1 MSARTEFTKRQV
13 FAVMWHKAQ
22 EDADDP
28 NTVPVIEWL
37 KDEGWPTLFP
47 GHCFRCHGFEDGPC
61 EAPEGHGAFACPG
74 CVKEEQGHAQAVKM
88 LQAKMDKN
96 EALWAVLEGKGP
108 LEEMAKLAELD
119 INEDSE

>member
-13 FAVMWHKAQ
+13 FAVMWHKAK

-37 KDEGWPTLFP
+37 KYVAWDELFP

-61 EAPEGHGAFACPG
+61 HTEDGGYHECPG
-74 CVKEEQGHAQAVKM
+74 CVKDEEAHRLAMKHVSGLLAQARVP
-88 LQAKMDKN
+88 AT
-96 EALWAVLEGKGP
+96 
-108 LEEMAKLAELD
+108 EEMKELFNLD
-119 INEDSE
+119 GPDRNPE

>member
-13 FAVMWHKAQ
+13 FAVMWHKAK

-37 KDEGWPTLFP
+37 KYVAWDELFP

-61 EAPEGHGAFACPG
+61 HTEDGGYHECPG
-74 CVKEEQGHAQAVKM
+74 CREEDAEHKRAALLAAMPPPIEKQRVIDM
-88 LQAKMDKN
+88 LNDYR
-96 EALWAVLEGKGP
+96 GS
-108 LEEMAKLAELD
+108 EED
-119 INEDSE
+119 